1 MQRRPC
7 PSTVAGKLSQ
17 GGIPYFQT
25 GYSGLTHLRRSIV
38 SAGML
43 AANPL
48 ASCNCGV
55 RRRVFP
61 MESWQ
66 LYCDEEAL
74 WQWRHIGEDGS
85 VIEESGSRF
94 TFYLD
99 CLTHA
104 KHFGFQAFEMPDV

>member
-1 MQRRPC
+1 
-7 PSTVAGKLSQ
+7 
-17 GGIPYFQT
+17 
-25 GYSGLTHLRRSIV
+25 
-38 SAGML
+38 
-43 AANPL
+43 
-48 ASCNCGV
+48 
-55 RRRVFP
+55 